1 MVGETSI
8 SLQSLMS
15 IFKVSK
21 TAMEIGQGDRNAS
34 NNSSL
39 SADNSKEDPVV
50 PVSIDVGKRV
60 VKYDDKNRY
69 KQKTSLLD
77 NLIVERKNKFLLE
90 KGNHLLTGES
100 KV

>member
-1 MVGETSI
+1 M
-8 SLQSLMS
+8 LMD
-15 IFKVSK
+15 
-21 TAMEIGQGDRNAS
+21 QGHRNAL

-39 SADNSKEDPVV
+39 SAANIREDHTIPA
-50 PVSIDVGKRV
+50 PIGVGKPR

-77 NLIVERKNKFLLE
+77 NLIVEGKNKFLLE
-90 KGNHLLTGES
+90 KENHLTTGEL

>member
-1 MVGETSI
+1 M
-8 SLQSLMS
+8 
-15 IFKVSK
+15 
-21 TAMEIGQGDRNAS
+21 AMDQGHRNAL

-39 SADNSKEDPVV
+39 SAANSREEPTIPVL
-50 PVSIDVGKRV
+50 IGFGKPR

>member
-1 MVGETSI
+1 MD
-8 SLQSLMS
+8 
-15 IFKVSK
+15 
-21 TAMEIGQGDRNAS
+21 QGHWNAL

-39 SADNSKEDPVV
+39 SAANSREDPTIPV
-50 PVSIDVGKRV
+50 PIGFGKPR

-77 NLIVERKNKFLLE
+77 NLIVEGKNKFLLE
-90 KGNHLLTGES
+90 KENHLPTGES